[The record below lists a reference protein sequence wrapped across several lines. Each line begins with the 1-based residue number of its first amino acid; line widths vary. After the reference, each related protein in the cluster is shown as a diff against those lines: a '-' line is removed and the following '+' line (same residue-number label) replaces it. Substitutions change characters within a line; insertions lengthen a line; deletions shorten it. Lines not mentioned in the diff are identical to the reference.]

1 MKLSSL
7 TVQTK
12 SRCLF
17 VIQSSM
23 HLTQRAWKEGGMIK
37 LKQRG
42 KAAEILLILLKRKL
56 KYVISDGSCKLRIV
70 FVLKIL
76 IVVFLVVSS
85 R

>member
-23 HLTQRAWKEGGMIK
+23 HLTQRAWKEGMIK

-42 KAAEILLILLKRKL
+42 KAAELLLIPLPKRKL
-56 KYVISDGSCKLRIV
+56 KYVISDGSSKLKIV

-85 R
+85 